1 MKPITFKDIFSV
13 DPVKSSLFLVEGSAG
28 TLKSALCFSLMLDIL
43 KDKENFGLYLTFE
56 QPWQSHLNNMKSL
69 GLANPEN
76 LLVSDYN
83 IMRKAMP
90 DEETC
95 VNMFDSILEML
106 KSIKSEKKEKFR
118 IFTLDSLNAI
128 YSITDTEYLK
138 SSILSF
144 FRKLKELDIIS
155 LVIFE
160 RASENIEG
168 EFRERFLADG
178 IISLGIIRSRGNVV
192 RYLQP
197 IKYAWSSHSLKKRQL
212 VASDEGLSI
221 LGAVYR

>member
-1 MKPITFKDIFSV
+1 MKLIAFEDIFPV
-13 DPVKSSLFLVEGSAG
+13 DPVKSPLFLIEGSAG

-56 QPWQSHLNNMKSL
+56 QPWQSHINNMRSL
-69 GLANPEN
+69 GLSDPEN

-83 IMRKAMP
+83 IMRKVIP
-90 DEETC
+90 EEETG
-95 VNMFDSILEML
+95 VNIFDSILEML

-118 IFTLDSLNAI
+118 IFALDSLNAI
-128 YSITDTEYLK
+128 YSIVDPEYLK
-138 SSILSF
+138 SSILTF
-144 FRKLKELDIIS
+144 FKKLKKLDIIS

-160 RASENIEG
+160 RTSEKIEG

-178 IISLGIIRSRGNVV
+178 IISLGIMRSRGNVV

-197 IKYAWSSHSLKKRQL
+197 LKYAWASHSLKKRHL
-212 VASDEGLSI
+212 VAGDEGLSI